1 MLNKE
6 IEYDLMRT
14 ELIIKMK
21 TIAVLAVVGIA
32 LPMKLELCWSQFQL
46 QGMNFLPLYTRKE
59 IKR

>member
-32 LPMKLELCWSQFQL
+32 LPTKLELC
-46 QGMNFLPLYTRKE
+46 
-59 IKR
+59 

>member
-21 TIAVLAVVGIA
+21 FIKIKLNKYEDMTI
-32 LPMKLELCWSQFQL
+32 
-46 QGMNFLPLYTRKE
+46 
-59 IKR
+59 